1 MKRISL
7 IMTIC
12 MMLFTSQMNTFGEEN
27 KSTGTITGVIKNPII
42 RVKEAA
48 VYVEKVEGKRFEL
61 PGKNPVIDQ
70 INLVFVPHVLPI
82 LVGTTVDFPNSDTV
96 RHNVFSTP
104 KSAKQFNL
112 GTYDVGVVKQITFE
126 KEGVVSLLCNVHA
139 EMSSYVIVLQ
149 NPYFA
154 VTDKQGKFIIRNV
167 SPGRHRLTFW
177 HESLKSE
184 TIEIDVIEQKTT
196 EVEFKDLKRK

>member
-1 MKRISL
+1 MKRISV
-7 IMTIC
+7 IMAIC

-48 VYVEKVEGKRFEL
+48 VYVEKAEDRRFEL
-61 PGKNPVIDQ
+61 PRENPVIDQ
-70 INLVFVPHVLPI
+70 VNLVFVPHVLPV
-82 LVGTTVDFPNSDTV
+82 LVGTIVDFPNSDTV

-104 KSAKQFNL
+104 KSVNQFNL

-139 EMSSYVIVLQ
+139 EMSAYVIVLQ

-154 VTDKQGKFIIRNV
+154 VTDKQGKFTIRNV
-167 SPGRHRLTFW
+167 PPGRHRLTFW

>member
-1 MKRISL
+1 MA
-7 IMTIC
+7 
-12 MMLFTSQMNTFGEEN
+12 LFTSQINTSGEEN
-27 KSTGTITGVIKNPII
+27 QSTGTISGIVINPII
-42 RVKEAA
+42 RRYEAV
-48 VYVEKVEGKRFEL
+48 VYIEKVERERFEL
-61 PGKNPVIDQ
+61 PKNNPVMDQ
-70 INLVFVPHVLPI
+70 VNLVFVPHVLPI

-104 KSAKQFNL
+104 KSTKQFNL

-139 EMSSYVIVLQ
+139 EMSAYVIVLQ

-167 SPGRHRLTFW
+167 PTGKHRLTFW
-177 HESLKSE
+177 HETLKSGA
-184 TIEIDVIEQKTT
+184 IEIDVVEQKTT